1 MSKALTQGRTA
12 FARDDWADAFA
23 HLSAADNDSPLDPED
38 LDRLATAAY
47 LIGEDAASDAART
60 RAHHGFLDRGD
71 VIRAARSA
79 HWLAFAMLGRFTQ
92 SAQGGGWL
100 ARARRLLDD
109 AGADCVEQGY
119 CLSLAAFM
127 KVIDG
132 DIPAAQDMFRQAALV
147 GKRFGDRDLIALA
160 RHGEGRT
167 VIRLNNVADGMA
179 MIDEVMISVT
189 CGEVAPMVAGVVY
202 CGVISA
208 CHDLFDLRRAQE
220 WTTALTEWCAGHPD
234 LAAFKGPCLT
244 HRSELLQLHGA
255 WQDALNEAQRAC
267 RGRSVAPRE
276 IGAANYQLA
285 EVHRL
290 RGEFDQAE
298 AAYRRA
304 SQAGHQTNPGLALLR
319 LAQGDLHAAETTI
332 RHALTENRG
341 PRLRAQ
347 VLRASVEIVL
357 AAGDLAAGRSGASE
371 LAQLAAEI
379 DAPFLH
385 AAAAQ
390 ARAAVAL
397 ADGDAGGAVVQL
409 RHACSIWRAIEAPY
423 EIARVRALLG
433 RAYRQLGDEDGAE
446 MEFEAAAETFE
457 RLGAAPD
464 AAQVSALFVAKP
476 AEAAGA
482 LTGREVEV
490 LRLVATG
497 KTNRAIASDLSISEK
512 TVARHVSNI
521 FVKLDLASR
530 SAATAYAYSHKLL

>member
-23 HLSAADNDSPLDPED
+23 HLSAADSDSPLDPED
-38 LDRLATAAY
+38 LDRLATVAY

-79 HWLAFAMLGRFTQ
+79 YWLAFAMLGRFTQ
-92 SAQGGGWL
+92 FAQGGGWL

-119 CLSLAAFM
+119 CLSLAGFM

-132 DIPAAQDMFRQAALV
+132 DIPAAQDMFHQAAIV

-167 VIRLNNVADGMA
+167 LIRLNNVADGMA

-189 CGEVAPMVAGVVY
+189 CGEVTPMVTGVVY

-208 CHDLFDLRRAQE
+208 CDDLFDLRRAQE

-234 LAAFKGPCLT
+234 LAPFKGSCLT
-244 HRSELLQLHGA
+244 HRSELLQLHGS
-255 WQDALNEAQRAC
+255 WQDALHEAQRAC
-267 RGRSVAPRE
+267 RGRSAAPRD

-290 RGEFDQAE
+290 RGDFDQAE

-304 SQAGHQTNPGLALLR
+304 NQAGHQTNPGLALLR
-319 LAQGDLHAAETTI
+319 LAQGDLHAAETAI
-332 RHALTENRG
+332 RHALTENRSA
-341 PRLRAQ
+341 RLRAQ

-357 AAGDLAAGRSGASE
+357 AAGDLAAGRSSASE
-371 LAQLAAEI
+371 LAQLATEI

-397 ADGDAGGAVVQL
+397 ADGDASGAVAHV
-409 RHACSIWRAIEAPY
+409 RHAWSIWRAIDAPY

-433 RAYRQLGDEDGAE
+433 RAYRQLGDEDGAQ
-446 MEFEAAAETFE
+446 MEFEAAAEIFE

-464 AAQVSALFVAKP
+464 AVRVSALCVAKP
-476 AEAAGA
+476 AEAAGP

-497 KTNRAIASDLSISEK
+497 KTNRAIAADLSISEK

-521 FVKLDLASR
+521 FIKLDLASR